1 MAHVATGDA
10 QDNLGGVWQ
19 DKTQVYALSGNDTI
33 ISDNKN
39 DFLIVGGSGDDS
51 LVMYG
56 GKGSL
61 SGGAGKD
68 TFDLTYSADRK
79 LSAVI
84 EDLDPANDK
93 IVVNF
98 DGSAA
103 PQLTSS
109 VSGNDVIWR
118 DSDGFLSVTLKG
130 VRENDYFDGTASNE
144 IWEVLEITN
153 NEREAKNLPW
163 LTMSA
168 DLMQGASVRAQEI
181 TALGLSG
188 ILTDHTR
195 PNGEDFST
203 VLEKEYVS
211 PPHENLEAGAAS
223 AAEVMENWM
232 DSTTHRENI
241 LNSDFNKLGVGY
253 NYQDDGDPTH
263 HRYYWTQLFADGLK
277 SPETVS
283 TADLLTANIEVNTVK
298 KFVTLTEN
306 PDTYSNTEY
315 SATIAA
321 LGGADSITNTK
332 PYVSINGGADNDTIV
347 IDVSATTVNAS
358 TGDDVI
364 SLSSDAQG
372 NYLEY
377 ALGDGNDTV
386 YGFNVDN
393 ALVFLD
399 SEFTPVTLGNDIIIS
414 VGADSITLVDAEDFY
429 YFGTR
434 SKLIIRTEKDD
445 EWQNTVDGATIQAL
459 AGNDYVLNSGKN
471 VIVDGD
477 DDNDYIY
484 NYSETVSI
492 SGGNGNDTV
501 WNLGKDSTID
511 AGAGTDYISNEG
523 DRVSINGNADSDSI
537 YNYGASVTKTS

>member
-1 MAHVATGDA
+1 MAEVLHGNASGNQLNATT
-10 QDNLGGVWQ
+10 N
-19 DKTQVYALSGNDTI
+19 KSQVYGLAGNDTLT
-33 ISDNKN
+33 SDGKS
-39 DFLIVGGSGDDS
+39 DVLLVGGSGDDS
-51 LVMYG
+51 LIMYG
-56 GKGSL
+56 GKGSI
-61 SGGAGKD
+61 SGGAGND

-84 EDLDPANDK
+84 EDLEPANDK
-93 IVVNF
+93 IIVNF

-109 VSGNDVIWR
+109 VSGNDVILR
-118 DSDGFLSVTLKG
+118 DGDGFLNVTLKG

-144 IWEVLEITN
+144 TWEVLEITN

-232 DSTTHRENI
+232 DSKTHRENI
-241 LNSDFNKLGVGY
+241 LNSNFNKLGVGY

-263 HRYYWTQLFADGLK
+263 HRYYWTQLFADNLK
-277 SPETVS
+277 SPEIVS

-306 PDTYSNTEY
+306 PDTYSNTDY

-321 LGGADSITNTK
+321 LGGADRDSLLSTGDFVTLNGNGDDYLINQNGLNVKMYGGDGDDTIGNFADSALNISISGGAGNDSISNSGNNHSLVGEEGN
-332 PYVSINGGADNDTIV
+332 YSVSIGNHNFATIDGGDANDSIRNGYGDSVSVAGGAGNDTIRNDGHNVTINGGADN
-347 IDVSATTVNAS
+347 
-358 TGDDVI
+358 
-364 SLSSDAQG
+364 
-372 NYLEY
+372 E
-377 ALGDGNDTV
+377 
-386 YGFNVDN
+386 
-393 ALVFLD
+393 
-399 SEFTPVTLGNDIIIS
+399 EII
-414 VGADSITLVDAEDFY
+414 L
-429 YFGTR
+429 
-434 SKLIIRTEKDD
+434 
-445 EWQNTVDGATIQAL
+445 
-459 AGNDYVLNSGKN
+459 
-471 VIVDGD
+471 
-477 DDNDYIY
+477 
-484 NYSETVSI
+484 
-492 SGGNGNDTV
+492 
-501 WNLGKDSTID
+501 
-511 AGAGTDYISNEG
+511 
-523 DRVSINGNADSDSI
+523 
-537 YNYGASVTKTS
+537 